1 MTTEDIILSK
11 LESLDSNVSSIN
23 EKVSETNIA
32 IAGILPRIHNLES
45 REASLR
51 QKEKNRDD
59 YMRCMIDSIDNKIK
73 EAVQSGFNP
82 LNTKLADLQTDLC
95 EAKKKMEDF
104 RDIKD
109 KFEKWEEQKDKERLN
124 ERIIRAIIAALS
136 ATTVYIGV
144 KFPTIVKGINSIL
157 PS

>member
-1 MTTEDIILSK
+1 
-11 LESLDSNVSSIN
+11 
-23 EKVSETNIA
+23 
-32 IAGILPRIHNLES
+32 
-45 REASLR
+45 
-51 QKEKNRDD
+51 
-59 YMRCMIDSIDNKIK
+59 
-73 EAVQSGFNP
+73 
-82 LNTKLADLQTDLC
+82 
-95 EAKKKMEDF
+95 MEDF